1 MPNHKFENAL
11 ARKSQSCPPIWFMRQ
26 AGRYHK
32 HYQSLRKKYSFEELC
47 KKPELAAE
55 TAIGPIEDF
64 DFDVAILF
72 SDILWPLQ
80 AMGMNLAF
88 DPGPKF
94 KDILTEQNFEKL
106 LNKKDIRFME
116 FQSEALQLTKEKLGH
131 DKSLIGFVG
140 GPWTVLSFG
149 MGTNKL
155 GSNSINFTKEKNVIL
170 EEFIIPFLQKNISM
184 QIEAGAE
191 TVMIFDSSAHQL
203 VNIDFS
209 SYMEKVTEHMI
220 KPFEQKVGYYAKE
233 EVDYNCI
240 ISYANDNENSFAG
253 IGIDSQISLHETL
266 KNVDHGFVQGNFD
279 ELKILADSKEFYQA
293 LDQYIEDM
301 LSLNQDERVGWA
313 CGLGHGINK
322 ETPEEHVK
330 HFVSQIRQAFK

>member
-1 MPNHKFENAL
+1 MPNYKFENAL
-11 ARKSQSCPPIWFMRQ
+11 ARKPQSCPPIWFMRQ

-32 HYQSLRKKYSFEELC
+32 HYQSLRKKHSFEELC

-55 TAIGPIEDF
+55 TALGPIEDF

-80 AMGMNLAF
+80 AMGMNLVF

-94 KDILTEQNFEKL
+94 EDILTEQNFKKL
-106 LNKKDIRFME
+106 LHKKDLRFME
-116 FQSEALQLTKEKLGH
+116 FQSEALQLTKGKLGH

-155 GSNSINFTKEKNVIL
+155 GSNSISLTREKNFML

-184 QIEAGAE
+184 QIEAGSE

-203 VNIDFS
+203 DDKDFS
-209 SYMEKVTEHMI
+209 SYLEKVIENMI

-240 ISYANDNENSFAG
+240 CLLYTSPSPRD
-253 IGIDSQISLHETL
+253 
-266 KNVDHGFVQGNFD
+266 
-279 ELKILADSKEFYQA
+279 
-293 LDQYIEDM
+293 
-301 LSLNQDERVGWA
+301 
-313 CGLGHGINK
+313 
-322 ETPEEHVK
+322 
-330 HFVSQIRQAFK
+330 

>member
-1 MPNHKFENAL
+1 MPNYKFENAL
-11 ARKSQSCPPIWFMRQ
+11 ARKPQSCPPIWFMRQ

-47 KKPELAAE
+47 KKPDLAAE

-80 AMGMNLAF
+80 AMGMNLEF

-94 KDILTEQNFEKL
+94 KDILTEQNFKKL
-106 LNKKDIRFME
+106 LNKKDLRFME
-116 FQSEALQLTKEKLGH
+116 FQSEALQLTKEKLSH

-140 GPWTVLSFG
+140 GPWTILSFG

-155 GSNSINFTKEKNVIL
+155 GSNSINLTKEKNFIL

-191 TVMIFDSSAHQL
+191 TVMIFDSSVHQL
-203 VNIDFS
+203 VHNDFS
-209 SYMEKVTEHMI
+209 SYLEKVIENMI
-220 KPFEQKVGYYAKE
+220 KPFERNVGYYAKE

-240 ISYANDNENSFAG
+240 ISHANNNENSFAG
-253 IGIDSQISLHETL
+253 IGIDSQTSLHETL
-266 KNVDHGFVQGNFD
+266 KKVDHGFVQGNFD
-279 ELKILADSKEFYQA
+279 ELKILADSNEFHQA
-293 LDQYIEDM
+293 LDHFIQDM
-301 LSLNQDERVGWA
+301 LALSQDERVGWV

-322 ETPEEHVK
+322 DTPEEHVK
-330 HFVSQIRQAFK
+330 YFVSQIRQAFK

>member
-1 MPNHKFENAL
+1 MTNKKFVNAL
-11 ARKSQSCPPIWFMRQ
+11 EKIPQSVPPIWFMRQ
-26 AGRYHK
+26 AGRYHS
-32 HYQSLRKKYSFEELC
+32 HYQNLKTKNSFVELC
-47 KKPELAAE
+47 KSPSLAAE
-55 TAIGPIEDF
+55 TALGPIESF

-72 SDILWPLQ
+72 SDILFPLESLG
-80 AMGMNLAF
+80 MGLTYS
-88 DPGPKF
+88 PGPKF
-94 KDILTEQNFEKL
+94 DQLLTEENSHEIFNNTFDVNSL
-106 LNKKDIRFME
+106 A
-116 FQSEALQLTKEKLGH
+116 FQGEALERTRAKLPQE
-131 DKSLIGFVG
+131 KSLIGFIG
-140 GPWTVLSFG
+140 GPWTLIAYA
-149 MGTNKL
+149 MGLNKSSKSL
-155 GSNSINFTKEKNVIL
+155 KVSNFQWKILKEI
-170 EEFIIPFLQKNISM
+170 IIPALSENIEM
-184 QIEAGAE
+184 QINAGAE
-191 TVMIFDSSAHQL
+191 VVMIFDSSAHQL

-301 LSLNQDERVGWA
+301 LSLNQDERVGWV

>member
-1 MPNHKFENAL
+1 MPNYKFENAL
-11 ARKSQSCPPIWFMRQ
+11 ARKPQSCPPIWFMRQ

-32 HYQSLRKKYSFEELC
+32 HYQSLRKKHSFEELC

-80 AMGMNLAF
+80 AMGMNLVF

-94 KDILTEQNFEKL
+94 EDILTEQNFKKL
-106 LNKKDIRFME
+106 LNKKDLRFME
-116 FQSEALQLTKEKLGH
+116 FQSEALKLTKEKLSH

-155 GSNSINFTKEKNVIL
+155 GSNSINLTKEKNFML

-203 VNIDFS
+203 VNNDFS
-209 SYMEKVTEHMI
+209 TYLEKVIESMI

-240 ISYANDNENSFAG
+240 ISLANNNENSFAG
-253 IGIDSQISLHETL
+253 IGIDSQTSLHETL
-266 KNVDHGFVQGNFD
+266 KKVDHGFVQGNFD
-279 ELKILADSKEFYQA
+279 ELKILGDFNEFHQA
-293 LDQYIEDM
+293 LDHFIEDM
-301 LSLNQDERVGWA
+301 LALSQEERVGWV

-322 ETPEEHVK
+322 DTPEEHVK
-330 HFVSQIRQAFK
+330 HFVRQIRQAFK

>member
-1 MPNHKFENAL
+1 MPNCKFENAL
-11 ARKSQSCPPIWFMRQ
+11 ARKPQSCPPIWFMRQ

-32 HYQSLRKKYSFEELC
+32 HYQSLRKKHSFEELC

-55 TAIGPIEDF
+55 TALGPIEDF

-80 AMGMNLAF
+80 AMGMNLVF

-94 KDILTEQNFEKL
+94 EDILTEQNFKKQL
-106 LNKKDIRFME
+106 HKKDLRFME
-116 FQSEALQLTKEKLGH
+116 FQSKALQLTKEKLGH

-155 GSNSINFTKEKNVIL
+155 GSNSISLTREKNFML
-170 EEFIIPFLQKNISM
+170 EEFIIPFLQKNISL

-203 VNIDFS
+203 VDNDFS
-209 SYMEKVTEHMI
+209 PYLEKVIENMI

-240 ISYANDNENSFAG
+240 ISHANNNENSFAG
-253 IGIDSQISLHETL
+253 IGIDSETSLQETL
-266 KNVDHGFVQGNFD
+266 TKVDHGFVQGNFD
-279 ELKILADSKEFYQA
+279 ELKILADSNEFHQA
-293 LDQYIEDM
+293 LDHFIEGM
-301 LSLNQDERVGWA
+301 LALSQDERVGWV

-322 ETPEEHVK
+322 DTPEKHVK

>member
-155 GSNSINFTKEKNVIL
+155 GSNSLNLTSEKNFLL
-170 EEFIIPFLQKNISM
+170 EEFIIPFLQKNIAM

-203 VNIDFS
+203 VHNDFS
-209 SYMEKVTEHMI
+209 TYLEKVIENMI
-220 KPFEQKVGYYAKE
+220 KPFKQKVGYYAKE

-240 ISYANDNENSFAG
+240 ISHTNNNENFFAG
-253 IGIDSQISLHETL
+253 IGIDSQTSLQETL
-266 KNVDHGFVQGNFD
+266 KKVDHGFVQGNFD
-279 ELKILADSKEFYQA
+279 ELKILGNSNEFHQA
-293 LDQYIEDM
+293 LDHFIEEM
-301 LSLNQDERVGWA
+301 LALSQDERVGWV

-322 ETPEEHVK
+322 DTPEEHVK
-330 HFVSQIRQAFK
+330 HFVCQIRQAFE

>member
-1 MPNHKFENAL
+1 MPNHKFKNAL
-11 ARKSQSCPPIWFMRQ
+11 ARKPQSCPPIWFMRQ

-47 KKPELAAE
+47 KKPDLAAE

-80 AMGMNLAF
+80 AMGMNLEF

-94 KDILTEQNFEKL
+94 KDILTEQNFKKL
-106 LNKKDIRFME
+106 LNKKDLRFME
-116 FQSEALQLTKEKLGH
+116 FQSEALQLTKEKLSH

-140 GPWTVLSFG
+140 GPWTILSFG

-155 GSNSINFTKEKNVIL
+155 GSNSINLTKEKNFIL

-191 TVMIFDSSAHQL
+191 TVMIFDSSVHQL
-203 VNIDFS
+203 VHNDFS
-209 SYMEKVTEHMI
+209 SYLEKVIENMI
-220 KPFEQKVGYYAKE
+220 KPFERNVGYYAKE

-240 ISYANDNENSFAG
+240 ISHANNNENSFAG
-253 IGIDSQISLHETL
+253 IGIDSQTSLHETL
-266 KNVDHGFVQGNFD
+266 KKVDHGFVQGNFD
-279 ELKILADSKEFYQA
+279 ELKILADSDEFHQA
-293 LDQYIEDM
+293 LDLFIEEM
-301 LSLNQDERVGWA
+301 LLLSQDERVGWV

-322 ETPEEHVK
+322 DTPEKHVK